1 MRISGITIPDEKHL
15 SYALTEVFGIGL
27 SRSKDILDE
36 LSIEHTTKA
45 ADLSTDQENAIRE
58 KVESFTIEGEL
69 KRQVSANI
77 KRLKDID
84 SYRGSLLTLCDEK
97 GNAVM
102 AASSGALGFKGSR
115 KSTPFAAAKVG
126 EIIGEK
132 AQQMGMKEAEVT
144 IRGVGAGRES
154 ALRAFAGKGIG
165 INKITD
171 RTPVP
176 FNGPRAPKA
185 RRV

>member
-1 MRISGITIPDEKHL
+1 MGKKRTIKKSGGSDVAGTSRALNRIPKRKLASGK
-15 SYALTEVFGIGL
+15 
-27 SRSKDILDE
+27 
-36 LSIEHTTKA
+36 LSILATFNNT
-45 ADLSTDQENAIRE
+45 LVTLTD
-58 KVESFTIEGEL
+58 S
-69 KRQVSANI
+69 
-77 KRLKDID
+77 
-84 SYRGSLLTLCDEK
+84 K
-97 GNAVM
+97 GNSVM

-132 AQQMGMKEAEVT
+132 AQQMGMKDAEVF
-144 IRGVGAGRES
+144 IKGVGAGRES

-165 INKITD
+165 IIKITD
-171 RTPVP
+171 KTPVP

>member
-1 MRISGITIPDEKHL
+1 MGKKRIIKKGGGSDVAGTSRALNSIPKRKLASGRL
-15 SYALTEVFGIGL
+15 N
-27 SRSKDILDE
+27 ILATFNNT
-36 LSIEHTTKA
+36 L
-45 ADLSTDQENAIRE
+45 
-58 KVESFTIEGEL
+58 V
-69 KRQVSANI
+69 
-77 KRLKDID
+77 
-84 SYRGSLLTLCDEK
+84 TLCDPK

-132 AQQMGMKEAEVT
+132 AQQMGMKDAEVFVK
-144 IRGVGAGRES
+144 GVGAGRES

-165 INKITD
+165 ITRITD
-171 RTPVP
+171 ITPVP
-176 FNGPRAPKA
+176 FNGPRPPKP

>member
-1 MRISGITIPDEKHL
+1 MGKKRTIKKSGGSDVAGTSRALNRIPKRKLASGRLNILATFNNTL
-15 SYALTEVFGIGL
+15 VTLT
-27 SRSKDILDE
+27 DP
-36 LSIEHTTKA
+36 
-45 ADLSTDQENAIRE
+45 
-58 KVESFTIEGEL
+58 
-69 KRQVSANI
+69 
-77 KRLKDID
+77 
-84 SYRGSLLTLCDEK
+84 K
-97 GNAVM
+97 GNSVM

-132 AQQMGMKEAEVT
+132 AQQMGMKDAEV
-144 IRGVGAGRES
+144 IIKGVGAGRES

-165 INKITD
+165 ITRITD
-171 RTPVP
+171 KTPVP